1 MKNEMK
7 MNNKGFS
14 LVELIVV
21 IAIMA
26 ILVGV
31 LAPSVLGQIDK
42 AKASKDK
49 QAVDAVATACA
60 IAWADQTIDNSTKP
74 AGGADPVAA
83 AGITFTNGGSSV
95 AFPASSTVGTDYTT
109 NVQSMVGF
117 TSIAFESNEFAAAS
131 VSAALNATTG
141 KITIDVTGL
150 ASGATYSV
158 TK

>member
-42 AKASKDK
+42 AKVAKDK
-49 QAVDAVATACA
+49 QSVDAIASAVA
-60 IAWADQTIDNSTKP
+60 IAWADQDITSGKPTSTTTDLTITGLTIDPDGKTSEYAGNSNVSEFNSVILNTL
-74 AGGADPVAA
+74 GYQQVAFEA
-83 AGITFTNGGSSV
+83 NAWRKSSV
-95 AFPASSTVGTDYTT
+95 DVEVGI
-109 NVQSMVGF
+109 N
-117 TSIAFESNEFAAAS
+117 I
-131 VSAALNATTG
+131 TTG
-141 KITIDVTGL
+141 KVT
-150 ASGATYSV
+150 V
-158 TK
+158 TVKDGSDELYKVVK

>member
-26 ILVGV
+26 ILVSV

-42 AKASKDK
+42 AKQSKDIT
-49 QAVDAVATACA
+49 AIDGVANACA
-60 IAWADQTIDNSTKP
+60 IAFADQTLDDESKP
-74 AGGADPVAA
+74 TSDEDPIAK
-83 AGITFTNGGSSV
+83 AGISFTAGEGTPTDGFEAPTTYEESV
-95 AFPASSTVGTDYTT
+95 QT
-109 NVQSMVGF
+109 MVGY
-117 TSIAFESNEFAAAS
+117 TEVGLQSDAYK
-131 VSAALNATTG
+131 NATVEATINTVTG
-141 KITIDVTGL
+141 KITITVAGGTDNE
-150 ASGATYSV
+150 YKV